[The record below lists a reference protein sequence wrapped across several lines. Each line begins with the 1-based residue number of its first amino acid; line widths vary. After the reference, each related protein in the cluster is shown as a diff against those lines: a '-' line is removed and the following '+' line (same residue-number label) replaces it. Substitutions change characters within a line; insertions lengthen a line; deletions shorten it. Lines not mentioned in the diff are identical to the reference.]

1 MLLVEE
7 VSLSSLVVIK
17 ESWPSTLEGSV
28 WLVHRSLEVAA
39 SSIEASSVGLSSG
52 LKDAFDQ
59 HSRSGDFNGF
69 IFEPSV
75 ICRDGGYKYSFHDIG
90 WEPFNEQVEYFV
102 VSLSVAGIATEF
114 FKLRDIIVDLWEF
127 HITVLKLSPSS
138 VFFLRVLVLFC
149 EFV

>member
-1 MLLVEE
+1 LSPLVAAKETWPSPLKGLILLVHG
-7 VSLSSLVVIK
+7 SLK
-17 ESWPSTLEGSV
+17 
-28 WLVHRSLEVAA
+28 VAG
-39 SSIEASSVGLSSG
+39 SSIEASRIGSSPG
-52 LKDAFDQ
+52 FKDAFDQ
-59 HSRSGDFNGF
+59 HSRLGDFNGF